1 MRVVFFLLS
10 LFAIW
15 LFAFLGAWRLY
26 AQGRLRNDYHRD
38 LLALGALALA
48 TVGFFWR
55 LLFTSA
61 WMPADGGDLLS
72 FLFPL
77 YRFAAQS
84 LKGGEVPLW
93 NPYLYGGAPFAADI
107 QTGLFYPIN
116 LLLFFLVPK
125 ITFRALELISVL
137 HFFLAGAFMYLCLR
151 FIRKEGRIG
160 RLASLA
166 GAIAFMFSDLFIIHF
181 GNLNMIAAA
190 SWLPLVFLF
199 YHRALTERRVNYA
212 VLAGLFLG
220 VAILAGHIQ
229 PIFHILFLLG
239 LYLLYRLYLAC
250 REDRRAIPLL
260 LGLTALTVVIA
271 LGATAFLLLPGY
283 EMMQLSV
290 RAQISYE
297 EAARFSL
304 SPAQLIGLLNPG
316 FFGRGPRLS
325 WGLWDRVEV
334 GYIGVLP
341 LVLASLAL
349 LFRRDGLTRFL
360 LVLAIISLLL
370 ALGDSAILHGWLY
383 GLVPGF
389 KQLRA
394 PARFILL
401 LDFALAFLAALGL
414 DAILR
419 PLRHGKHAL
428 FKGVLRLSFP
438 AFLAI
443 TLVTL
448 PLAYGV
454 LIYSQDKDPVI
465 LQRIANATRGQ
476 VLFLLFL
483 GGSLFLLY
491 IRGHRW
497 VRPQMVGFLA
507 IGLIFVD
514 LAATGA
520 YIDIGTSDPTR
531 GFQHSAAVE
540 FLKGDEAFYRIEVP
554 RDAWGVWQPDLALIQ
569 RLFDIGGI
577 YTPLE
582 LADFER
588 YRQAIGSRS
597 SPLYSF
603 LNAKYLI
610 TQKGASPGE
619 GYLLAFDGDPRVD
632 IYRTTA
638 FPRAFIVYRSQVVV
652 DHESAWAAIQA
663 PGFDPAK
670 ALVVEGGKA
679 LEGDASEGR
688 AVITS
693 YSLNEIGLEV
703 EAAKEG
709 YLVLSEVYYPGWR
722 AYVDGTEEPL
732 LRANYAFRAVYLE
745 PGSHEVRLAFAPTSW
760 KVGLLIGAGTWLVL
774 LFWGAWQV
782 RRRLRER

>member
-1 MRVVFFLLS
+1 MVAFLLLS
-10 LFAIW
+10 LFVIW
-15 LFAFLGAWRLY
+15 LFAFLGAWRFYL
-26 AQGRLRNDYHRD
+26 QGRLRNDYHRD
-38 LLALGALALA
+38 ILALGGLALA

-55 LLFTSA
+55 LLFTPV

-77 YRFAAQS
+77 YHFAAQS

-116 LLLFFLVPK
+116 LLLFFLVPE
-125 ITFRALELISVL
+125 ITFRTLELTSVL
-137 HFFLAGAFMYLCLR
+137 HFFLAGVSMYLCLR
-151 FIRKEGRIG
+151 FIRKDEPIG

-212 VLAGLFLG
+212 LLSGLFLG

-239 LYLLYRLYLAC
+239 LYLLYRLYLAY
-250 REDRRAIPLL
+250 RGDRGAISLL
-260 LGLTALTVVIA
+260 LGLTALTLIIA

-283 EMMQLSV
+283 EMMRHSL
-290 RAQISYE
+290 RAEIPYE
-297 EAARFSL
+297 EATRFSL
-304 SPAQLIGLLNPG
+304 TPAQLIGLLNPG

-341 LVLASLAL
+341 LLLASLAL
-349 LFRRDGLTRFL
+349 LFRRDFLSRFL
-360 LVLAIISLLL
+360 LLLAVISLLL

-414 DAILR
+414 DEILR
-419 PLRHGKHAL
+419 PLSHGKHAL
-428 FKGVLRLSFP
+428 FKEVLRLSFP

-443 TLVTL
+443 TLLTA
-448 PLAYGV
+448 PLAYAV
-454 LIYSQDKDPVI
+454 LIFSQDKDPVI

-497 VRPQMVGFLA
+497 VRPKVVGFLA

-520 YIDIGTSDPTR
+520 YIDIGTTDPTR
-531 GFQHSAAVE
+531 GFEHAAAIE
-540 FLKGDEAFYRIEVP
+540 FLKGEEAFYRIEVP
-554 RDAWGVWQPDLALIQ
+554 QELWGLWQPDLALIQ
-569 RLFDIGGI
+569 RLFDVEGI
-577 YTPLE
+577 YTPLK

-597 SPLYSF
+597 SPLYTF
-603 LNAKYLI
+603 LNVKYLI

-632 IYRTTA
+632 IYLTSA
-638 FPRAFIVYRSQVVV
+638 FPRAFIVYRSQVAA

-663 PGFDPAK
+663 PGFNPAYTV
-670 ALVVEGGKA
+670 VVEGGKA
-679 LEGDASEGR
+679 LEGGASEGR

-693 YSLNEIGLEV
+693 YSLNEIKLEV
-703 EAAKEG
+703 EAAREG

-722 AYVDGTEEPL
+722 VYVDGVEKPV
-732 LRANYAFRAVYLE
+732 LRANYAFRAVYLA
-745 PGSHEVRLAFAPTSW
+745 PGLHQVRLVFAPTSW
-760 KVGLLIGAGTWLVL
+760 KVGVLIGAVTWLAL
-774 LFWGAWQV
+774 LFWGAGQIWG
-782 RRRLRER
+782 RLRGR

>member
-1 MRVVFFLLS
+1 MVFLALL
-10 LFAIW
+10 AIW
-15 LFAFLGAWRLY
+15 LVAFLGSWRLY
-26 AQGRLRNDYHRD
+26 AQGRLGNDYHRD
-38 LLALGALALA
+38 LLALAALALA

-55 LLFTSA
+55 LLFTPV

-84 LKGGEVPLW
+84 LKCGELPLW

-116 LLLFFLVPK
+116 LLLFFLVPE
-125 ITFRALELISVL
+125 ITFRTLELTSVL
-137 HFFLAGAFMYLCLR
+137 HFFLAGASMYLCLR
-151 FIRKEGRIG
+151 FINRERIG
-160 RLASLA
+160 RLACLA

-199 YHRALTERRVNYA
+199 YHRALTEKRSNYA
-212 VLAGLFLG
+212 LLSGLFLG

-239 LYLLYRLYLAC
+239 LYLLYRLYFAY
-250 REDRRAIPLL
+250 RGDRRAIPLL
-260 LGLTALTVVIA
+260 LGLTALTLVVA

-290 RAQISYE
+290 RAQIPYQ
-297 EAARFSL
+297 EAAKYSL
-304 SPAQLIGLLNPG
+304 SPAQLIGLFNPG

-349 LFRRDGLTRFL
+349 LLRRDGLTRFL
-360 LVLAIISLLL
+360 LILALIALLL
-370 ALGDSAILHGWLY
+370 ALGDNAILHGWLY
-383 GLVPGF
+383 GAGF

-414 DAILR
+414 DAISR
-419 PLRHGKHAL
+419 PLEDRAQAL
-428 FKGVLRLSFP
+428 FRGVLRLSPF
-438 AFLAI
+438 AYLAI

-448 PLAYGV
+448 PLAYAV
-454 LIYSQDKDPVI
+454 FIYSQDKDPVI

-483 GGSLFLLY
+483 GGSLLLLY
-491 IRGHRW
+491 VREQRW
-497 VRPQMVGFLA
+497 TRLQMVGVLA
-507 IGLIFVD
+507 TGLIFVD

-520 YIDIGTSDPTR
+520 YVDIGTADPTG
-531 GFQHSAAVE
+531 GFHHPAAIE
-540 FLKGDEAFYRIEVP
+540 FLKGDETFYRIEVP
-554 RDAWGVWQPDLALIQ
+554 QDVWGAWQPDLALVH

-577 YTPLE
+577 YTPLT

-588 YRQAIGSRS
+588 YWQGIGSRS
-597 SPLYSF
+597 SPLYTF
-603 LNAKYLI
+603 LNVKYLMA
-610 TQKGASPGE
+610 QKGATPGE

-632 IYRTTA
+632 IYSTTTL
-638 FPRAFIVYRSQVVV
+638 PRAFIVYRSQAVR

-663 PGFDPAK
+663 PGFDPAHTV
-670 ALVVEGGKA
+670 VVEGGKA
-679 LEGDASEGR
+679 LEGDASGGE
-688 AVITS
+688 AVITF
-693 YSLNEIGLEV
+693 YSLNEIRLEAEV
-703 EAAKEG
+703 VREG
-709 YLVLSEVYYPGWR
+709 YLVLSEVYYPGWTS
-722 AYVDGTEEPL
+722 YVDGTEVPL
-732 LRANYAFRAVYLE
+732 LRVNYAFRAVCLE
-745 PGSHEVRLAFAPTSW
+745 PGTHEVRLVFAPTSW
-760 KVGLLIGAGTWLVL
+760 KVGLLIGAGTWLAL
-774 LFWGAWQV
+774 LFWSAGQMW
-782 RRRLRER
+782 RRLRG

>member
-1 MRVVFFLLS
+1 MVFWLS

-26 AQGRLRNDYHRD
+26 VQGRLGNDCHRD
-38 LLALGALALA
+38 LLALGALTLA

-55 LLFTSA
+55 LLFTPV

-77 YRFAAQS
+77 YHFAAQS

-107 QTGLFYPIN
+107 QTGLFYPLN
-116 LLLFFLVPK
+116 LLLFFLAPE
-125 ITFRALELISVL
+125 ITFRTLELISVL
-137 HFFLAGAFMYLCLR
+137 HFFLAGASMYLCLR
-151 FIRKEGRIG
+151 FIRKERIG

-166 GAIAFMFSDLFIIHF
+166 GAVAFMFSDLFIIHF

-190 SWLPLVFLF
+190 SWLPLIFLF

-212 VLAGLFLG
+212 LLSGVFLG
-220 VAILAGHIQ
+220 LAILAGHIQ

-239 LYLLYRLYLAC
+239 LYLLYRLYLAYLG
-250 REDRRAIPLL
+250 DRRAIPLL
-260 LGLTALTVVIA
+260 LGLAVLTFVVA
-271 LGATAFLLLPGY
+271 LGGTAFLLLPGY

-290 RAQISYE
+290 RAQIPYE
-297 EAARFSL
+297 EAAKFSL

-349 LFRRDGLTRFL
+349 LFRRGLSRFL
-360 LVLAIISLLL
+360 LVLALISLLL
-370 ALGDSAILHGWLY
+370 ALGDNAILHGWLY
-383 GLVPGF
+383 GFGI

-394 PARFILL
+394 PARFIVL

-419 PLRHGKHAL
+419 PLDHREHTL
-428 FKGVLRLSFP
+428 FRRVLRLSLP
-438 AFLAI
+438 SFLAI
-443 TLVTL
+443 TVLTL
-448 PLAYGV
+448 PLAYAV
-454 LIYSQDKDPVI
+454 LIFSQDQDPVI

-491 IRGHRW
+491 IRGYRW
-497 VRPQMVGFLA
+497 ARPQMVGILA

-520 YIDIGTSDPTR
+520 YVDIGTTDPTE
-531 GFQHSAAVE
+531 GFHHSAAVE
-540 FLKGDEAFYRIEVP
+540 FLQGEETLYRIEVP
-554 RDAWGVWQPDLALIQ
+554 QKVWGAWQPDLALIH

-588 YRQAIGSRS
+588 YRQAIGGRS

-603 LNAKYLI
+603 LNVKYLI
-610 TQKGASPGE
+610 ARKGASPGE

-632 IYRTTA
+632 IYRTGA
-638 FPRAFIVYRSQVVV
+638 FPRAFVVYRSQVAA

-663 PGFDPAK
+663 PGFDPANIV
-670 ALVVEGGKA
+670 VVEGGKT
-679 LEGDASEGR
+679 LQGDASEGR

-693 YSLNEIGLEV
+693 YSLNEMTLEA
-703 EAAKEG
+703 EAVSEG
-709 YLVLSEVYYPGWR
+709 YLVLSEVYYPGWK
-722 AYVDGTEEPL
+722 AYIDGTEVPL
-732 LRANYAFRAVYLE
+732 LRANYAFRAAYLA
-745 PGSHEVRLAFAPTSW
+745 PGPHEVRLVFAPTTW
-760 KVGLLIGAGTWLVL
+760 KVGLLVGAGTWLAL
-774 LFWGAWQV
+774 LFWGAGQIWRWLQG
-782 RRRLRER
+782 R

>member
-1 MRVVFFLLS
+1 MRVVFFS

-15 LFAFLGAWRLY
+15 LFAFLAAWRLY

-38 LLALGALALA
+38 LLVLGALALA

-55 LLFTSA
+55 LLFTPV

-107 QTGLFYPIN
+107 QTGLFYPVN
-116 LLLFFLVPK
+116 LLLFFLAPK
-125 ITFRALELISVL
+125 ITFRALELTSVL

-151 FIRKEGRIG
+151 FIRKERRIG

-199 YHRALTERRVNYA
+199 YHRALTQRRVNYA
-212 VLAGLFLG
+212 LLSGLFLG

-239 LYLLYRLYLAC
+239 LYLLYRLYLAY
-250 REDRRAIPLL
+250 RGDRRAIPLL
-260 LGLTALTVVIA
+260 LGLAALTVVVA

-283 EMMQLSV
+283 EMMQLSL
-290 RAQISYE
+290 RAQIPYK

-341 LVLASLAL
+341 LLLASLAL
-349 LFRRDGLTRFL
+349 LFRRGLSRFL

-370 ALGDSAILHGWLY
+370 ALGDSTILHGWFY

-394 PARFILL
+394 PARFIVL

-419 PLRHGKHAL
+419 PLSQREHAL
-428 FKGVLRLSFP
+428 FKGVLRFSLP

-443 TLVTL
+443 TLVTV
-448 PLAYGV
+448 PLAYAV
-454 LIYSQDKDPVI
+454 LIFSQDKDPVI
-465 LQRIANATRGQ
+465 LQRIGNATRGQ
-476 VLFLLFL
+476 VLFVLFL
-483 GGSLFLLY
+483 GASLFLLH

-497 VRPQMVGFLA
+497 ARPQMVGFLA

-520 YIDIGTSDPTR
+520 YVDIGTTDPTK
-531 GFQHSAAVE
+531 GFQRWAAIE
-540 FLKGDEAFYRIEVP
+540 FLKGDEAFYRLEVP
-554 RDAWGVWQPDLALIQ
+554 QEIWGIWQPDLALIH
-569 RLFDIGGI
+569 RLFDVGGI
-577 YTPLE
+577 YTPLK

-588 YRQAIGSRS
+588 YRQVTGSRS

-603 LNAKYLI
+603 LNVKYLI

-638 FPRAFIVYRSQVVV
+638 LPRAFIVYRSQVVA

-663 PGFDPAK
+663 PGFDPASTV
-670 ALVVEGGKA
+670 VVEGGKA

-693 YSLNEIGLEV
+693 YSLNEIGLEA
-703 EAAKEG
+703 EAASEG

-722 AYVDGTEEPL
+722 AYVDGSEEPL

-745 PGSHEVRLAFAPTSW
+745 PGSHEVRLVFAPTSW
-760 KVGLLIGAGTWLVL
+760 SVGLLVGAGTWLAL
-774 LFWGAWQV
+774 LFWCAGQIW
-782 RRRLRER
+782 RRLQGR

>member
-1 MRVVFFLLS
+1 MRVVFCLS
-10 LFAIW
+10 LFVIW
-15 LFAFLGAWRLY
+15 LFAFLGVWRLY
-26 AQGRLRNDYHRD
+26 AQGRLQNDYHRD
-38 LLALGALALA
+38 LLVLGALALA

-55 LLFTSA
+55 LLFTPV

-77 YRFAAQS
+77 YHFAAQS
-84 LKGGEVPLW
+84 LKGGEMPLW

-116 LLLFFLVPK
+116 LLLFFLMPK
-125 ITFRALELISVL
+125 IAFRTLELISVL

-212 VLAGLFLG
+212 LLSGVFLG

-229 PIFHILFLLG
+229 PIFHILFFLG
-239 LYLLYRLYLAC
+239 LYLLYRLYLAY
-250 REDRRAIPLL
+250 RGDRSRAMPLL
-260 LGLTALTVVIA
+260 LGLAALTVVIA

-290 RAQISYE
+290 RAQIPYE
-297 EAARFSL
+297 EAAKFSL
-304 SPAQLIGLLNPG
+304 SPAQLMGFLNPG

-419 PLRHGKHAL
+419 PLRPGKHAL
-428 FKGVLRLSFP
+428 FKEVLRLSFP

-448 PLAYGV
+448 PLAYAV

-497 VRPQMVGFLA
+497 ARPQMVGFLA

-520 YIDIGTSDPTR
+520 YADIGTTDPTK
-531 GFQHSAAVE
+531 GFHHSAAIE
-540 FLKGDEAFYRIEVP
+540 FLQGDEAFYRLEAPQEV
-554 RDAWGVWQPDLALIQ
+554 WGVWQPDLALVH

-577 YTPLE
+577 YTPLK

-588 YRQAIGSRS
+588 YRQAIESRS
-597 SPLYSF
+597 SPLYTF
-603 LNAKYLI
+603 LNVKYSI

-638 FPRAFIVYRSQVVV
+638 FPRAFIVYRSQVVA

-663 PGFDPAK
+663 PGFDPADTV
-670 ALVVEGGKA
+670 VVEGGKA

-688 AVITS
+688 AAITS
-693 YSLNEIGLEV
+693 YSLNAIGLEA
-703 EAAKEG
+703 EAASEG

-722 AYVDGTEEPL
+722 AYIEGSEVPL

-745 PGSHEVRLAFAPTSW
+745 PGSHEVRLVFVPTSW
-760 KVGLLIGAGTWLVL
+760 KVGLLVGAATWLVL
-774 LFWGAWQV
+774 LFWGAGQV
-782 RRRLRER
+782 WRRLRGR

>member
-1 MRVVFFLLS
+1 MRVVFLS

-26 AQGRLRNDYHRD
+26 AQRRLGNDYHRD

-55 LLFTSA
+55 LLFTSV

-116 LLLFFLVPK
+116 LLLFFLVPE
-125 ITFRALELISVL
+125 ITFRTMELISVL

-151 FIRKEGRIG
+151 FIRKEEHIG

-199 YHRALTERRVNYA
+199 YHRALTERSVNYA
-212 VLAGLFLG
+212 LLSGLFLG

-239 LYLLYRLYLAC
+239 LYLLYRLYLAH
-250 REDRRAIPLL
+250 RGDRRAMPLL

-290 RAQISYE
+290 RAQIPYE

-304 SPAQLIGLLNPG
+304 SPAQLIGLFNPG

-341 LVLASLAL
+341 LLLASLAL

-360 LVLAIISLLL
+360 LLLVVISLLL
-370 ALGDSAILHGWLY
+370 ALGDSAIVHGWLY

-414 DAILR
+414 DLILR
-419 PLRHGKHAL
+419 PLGPREHAL
-428 FKGVLRLSFP
+428 FREVLRLSFP
-438 AFLAI
+438 AFLA
-443 TLVTL
+443 VTL
-448 PLAYGV
+448 LTVPLAYAV
-454 LIYSQDKDPVI
+454 LIFSQDKDPVI
-465 LQRIANATRGQ
+465 LGRIGNATQGL

-497 VRPQMVGFLA
+497 ARPQMVGFLA

-520 YIDIGTSDPTR
+520 YIDIGTIDPTK
-531 GFQHSAAVE
+531 GFHHPAAID
-540 FLKGDEAFYRIEVP
+540 FLTGDEDFYRIEVP
-554 RDAWGVWQPDLALIQ
+554 QELWGVWQPDLALIH

-577 YTPLE
+577 YTPLK

-588 YRQAIGSRS
+588 YRQAIVSRS

-603 LNAKYLI
+603 MNVRYLI

-638 FPRAFIVYRSQVVV
+638 FPRAFIVYRSQAVA

-663 PGFDPAK
+663 PGFDPAYTV
-670 ALVVEGGKA
+670 LVEGGKA
-679 LEGDASEGR
+679 LAGDASEGR

-693 YSLNEIGLEV
+693 YSLNEIGLEA
-703 EAAKEG
+703 EAASEG

-722 AYVDGTEEPL
+722 AYVDGTEKPL

-745 PGSHEVRLAFAPTSW
+745 PGLHQVRLTFAPTSW
-760 KVGLLIGAGTWLVL
+760 KVGLLIGAATWLAL
-774 LFWGAWQV
+774 LFWGAGQIW
-782 RRRLRER
+782 RRLQGR

>member
-1 MRVVFFLLS
+1 MRVVFFS

-15 LFAFLGAWRLY
+15 LLAFLGAWRLH
-26 AQGRLRNDYHRD
+26 AQGRLGNDYHRD

-55 LLFTSA
+55 LLFTPV

-84 LKGGEVPLW
+84 LKGGELPLW

-116 LLLFFLVPK
+116 LLLFFLVPE
-125 ITFRALELISVL
+125 ITFRTLELISVL

-151 FIRKEGRIG
+151 FIRKEGPVG

-190 SWLPLVFLF
+190 SWLPLIFLF
-199 YHRALTERRVNYA
+199 YHRALTDRRVNYA
-212 VLAGLFLG
+212 LLAGIFLG
-220 VAILAGHIQ
+220 MAILAGHIQ

-239 LYLLYRLYLAC
+239 LYLLYRLYLAYGG
-250 REDRRAIPLL
+250 DRRAIPLL
-260 LGLTALTVVIA
+260 LGLAALTMVVA

-290 RAQISYE
+290 RAEIPYE
-297 EAARFSL
+297 EAGRYSL
-304 SPAQLIGLLNPG
+304 PPAQLIGLLNPG

-419 PLRHGKHAL
+419 PLRHGEQAL

-448 PLAYGV
+448 PLAYAV
-454 LIYSQDKDPVI
+454 LIFSQDKDPVI

-483 GGSLFLLY
+483 AGSLFLLY
-491 IRGHRW
+491 IRGRRW
-497 VRPQMVGFLA
+497 VRPQIVGFLA

-520 YIDIGTSDPTR
+520 YVDIGTTDPTR
-531 GFQHSAAVE
+531 GFLHSAAIE
-540 FLKGDEAFYRIEVP
+540 FLKGDEAFYRLEVP
-554 RDAWGVWQPDLALIQ
+554 QEIWGVWQPDLALID
-569 RLFDIGGI
+569 RLFDVGGI
-577 YTPLE
+577 YTPLK

-597 SPLYSF
+597 SPLYTF
-603 LNAKYLI
+603 LNVKYLI
-610 TQKGASPGE
+610 TQKGTSPGE
-619 GYLLAFDGDPRVD
+619 AYLLAFDGDPGVD
-632 IYRTTA
+632 IHRTNT
-638 FPRAFIVYRSQVVV
+638 FPRAFVVYRSQVAA

-663 PGFDPAK
+663 PGFDPAETV
-670 ALVVEGGKA
+670 VVEGGKA
-679 LEGDASEGR
+679 LEGEASEGR

-693 YSLNEIGLEV
+693 YSLNEIGLEA
-703 EAAKEG
+703 EAASEG

-722 AYVDGTEEPL
+722 AYVDGSEEPL

-745 PGSHEVRLAFAPTSW
+745 PGPHEVRLVFTPTSW
-760 KVGLLIGAGTWLVL
+760 RVGLLVGAGTWLVL
-774 LFWGAWQV
+774 LFWGAGQTW
-782 RRRLRER
+782 RRLRGR

>member
-212 VLAGLFLG
+212 LLAGLFLG

-260 LGLTALTVVIA
+260 LGLTALTVLIA

-394 PARFILL
+394 PARFIFL

-520 YIDIGTSDPTR
+520 YIDIGTTDPTR
-531 GFQHSAAVE
+531 GFQHPAAVE

-554 RDAWGVWQPDLALIQ
+554 QEIWGVWQPDLALIQ

-588 YRQAIGSRS
+588 YRQAIGSGS

-603 LNAKYLI
+603 LNVKYLI
-610 TQKGASPGE
+610 TQKGGSPGE

-732 LRANYAFRAVYLE
+732 LRANYGFRAVYLE

-782 RRRLRER
+782 RRRLQER